1 MVAIVANL
9 DVVVVLDV
17 GMFVMVVLGRAKIN
31 VAAAAHVQVLAH
43 MIV

>member
-1 MVAIVANL
+1 MVVIVVNL

-17 GMFVMVVLGRAKIN
+17 GMFVMVVLGRVKIN
-31 VAAAAHVQVLAH
+31 VAAVAPVQVLAH